1 MWTDNKG
8 QGMKEELIKY
18 VMAEADK
25 CYADDFPI
33 MNIENW
39 IRDFFES
46 YQPERSKREDDIMY
60 LKCAIHNDYCHID
73 DIHRCGALNTME
85 T

>member
-1 MWTDNKG
+1 MRTDNKG

-33 MNIENW
+33 HEIENW
-39 IRDFFES
+39 IREFFNS
-46 YQPERSKREDDIMY
+46 YQPKRSKRED
-60 LKCAIHNDYCHID
+60 LCFCEYCEEVKSKDKILGFL
-73 DIHRCGALNTME
+73 CKQCMQE
-85 T
+85 M